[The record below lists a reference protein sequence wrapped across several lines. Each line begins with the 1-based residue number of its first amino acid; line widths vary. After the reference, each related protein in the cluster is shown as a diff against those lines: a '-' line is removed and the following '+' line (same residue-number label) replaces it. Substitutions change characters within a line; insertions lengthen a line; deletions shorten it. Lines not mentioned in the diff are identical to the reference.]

1 MGVRKRSKR
10 IQLRPMAGRPH
21 LLKRMGPRCTQ
32 AAQPIPVGAGGDL
45 PPFAAFVRRRR
56 LCVRPA
62 ASENSLEHLEAR
74 QRSEEHTSEPQSLM
88 RISYAGF
95 CLKKKKTN

>member
-1 MGVRKRSKR
+1 
-10 IQLRPMAGRPH
+10 MAGRPH

-45 PPFAAFVRRRR
+45 PPFGAFVRRRR

-62 ASENSLEHLEAR
+62 ASENSLEHLAAR
-74 QRSEEHTSEPQSLM
+74 QGKRSAEHTSELQSLM
-88 RISYAGF
+88 RISYAVL
-95 CLKKKKTN
+95 CLQKKKQMTTTDTESLETH